1 MSYYWV
7 ALVLFTAQAFSIEGD
22 RSASY
27 QEKCISRRLINH
39 YQLNKEIFGVGMC
52 DGNNENEFRQ
62 KRRIVPTFQG
72 NPRPRGEL
80 LASKFHVNSY
90 NFEQTNSLVG
100 LVNKIAQEYLN
111 KCPPVI
117 YYDSFVE
124 KSDGL
129 ILENLF
135 KVSSKEAFSA
145 LIHKNIAFKISN

>member
-1 MSYYWV
+1 MSRTWIIWV
-7 ALVLFTAQAFSIEGD
+7 LLTTQWI
-22 RSASY
+22 ASGGAYESDY
-27 QEKCISRRLINH
+27 QEKCISRRLMNR
-39 YQLNKEIFGVGMC
+39 YQLNDEIYGRRSC
-52 DGNNENEFRQ
+52 DLKNQNRQ
-62 KRRIVPTFQG
+62 KRRVDPTFHG
-72 NPRPRGEL
+72 NPKPRREL

-90 NFEQTNSLVG
+90 NFDQTNSLVG

-135 KVSSKEAFSA
+135 KVSSINQIHS
-145 LIHKNIAFKISN
+145 LISFNI